1 MPDCMQGAAG
11 LNKMKHLLKQ
21 HEFYLAALI
30 LLLVA
35 GLSTG
40 TEDFLTLGNIFDMT
54 VSSAIL
60 GIMACGL
67 FVVLIAGGIDIS
79 FPATAAI
86 AQYLTASYI
95 LANGGNFP
103 LAFAMA
109 AVVGMV
115 LGMLNA
121 TLVYKLKVP
130 AIIITI
136 AMLNVYFGLLI
147 YFTDGEWLYGFPDW
161 FMNGVELLSF
171 TGSDGYDYGLNLPIL
186 MLLAC
191 IALTALLMNKTRI
204 GRQIYAMGG
213 NSDAAGRIG
222 INLFG
227 LNLFVY
233 GYMGALAGIAAVVQT
248 QITQSVAPNSLMGFE
263 LTVLAAVVLG
273 GTSMTGG
280 KGTLLGV
287 VLGVALLAIL
297 KNGLTLLGVP
307 SYWHTVVTGLIILL
321 SISITALNEKQQ
333 AKQEA

>member
-1 MPDCMQGAAG
+1 MRDRICLNWAA
-11 LNKMKHLLKQ
+11 LIKR

-30 LLLVA
+30 
-35 GLSTG
+35 GLMVVGLGVSS
-40 TEDFLTLGNIFDMT
+40 EDFLTLGNIFDMS

-86 AQYLTASYI
+86 AQYVMATYVLSI
-95 LANGGNFP
+95 GGNFFI
-103 LAFAMA
+103 AFLIA
-109 AVVGMV
+109 AVVGML
-115 LGMLNA
+115 LGLINA
-121 TLVYKLKVP
+121 ALVYKLKVP

-136 AMLNVYFGLLI
+136 STLNLFFGLLI
-147 YFTDGEWLYGFPDW
+147 YFSNGAWLYGFPDW
-161 FMNGVELLSF
+161 FMDGVELFSF
-171 TGSDGYDYGLNLPIL
+171 VGSDGYDYGLSLPIITLVAVVLFTSFL
-186 MLLAC
+186 MS
-191 IALTALLMNKTRI
+191 KTRL

-213 NSDAAGRIG
+213 NADAASRIG

-227 LNLFVY
+227 IHLFVY
-233 GYMGALAGIAAVVQT
+233 GYMGALAGIASVVQT

-280 KGTLLGV
+280 KGTLMGV
-287 VLGVALLAIL
+287 VLGVALLAIM

-307 SYWHTVVTGLIILL
+307 SYWHAVVTGLIIVF
-321 SISITALNEKQQ
+321 SISMTALNEKKQ
-333 AKQEA
+333 ALQGA